1 MPEHVLIGRYP
12 HMTRDSI
19 PHTTDLTENVS
30 SLFFFFSKMAH
41 SFQNVQSLFKDII
54 PDIASVSLE
63 KRQGGGVTL

>member
-12 HMTRDSI
+12 HMTRESI

-41 SFQNVQSLFKDII
+41 SFQNVQSLF
-54 PDIASVSLE
+54 
-63 KRQGGGVTL
+63 

>member
-30 SLFFFFSKMAH
+30 SLFVFFQRWRTVFKMFSPY
-41 SFQNVQSLFKDII
+41 FRTLFLI
-54 PDIASVSLE
+54 
-63 KRQGGGVTL
+63 